1 MFSKCTEK
9 EKKRILIILGFC
21 LGILVIS
28 LAVTLKF
35 GRDSQT
41 LKLTRIKLDGE
52 SRDKGEYTF
61 IWNSAGSEATYKLLR
76 YSSVKGKYV
85 TWKTVTDAGENDTV
99 ELTTAR
105 EYGKYKL
112 KTEMKVGD
120 TNISY
125 SSENTLKLKSKLKK
139 AKKYSKIHI
148 IKTIKKKDVE
158 LVANAKGKGKVTHA
172 QSMCSTGNGYIVV
185 LVDRGNTTG
194 RLEKFDRDGN
204 LIKARKTSYV
214 GHANGCTYNPNNKS
228 VYVMRTYAGRRNKTI
243 SVFSAKTLK
252 AKKSTSLSVAP
263 SAIAYDKQMEQ
274 YYFTASNRIYKMNS
288 KMKSRK
294 TYHRLR
300 WHRSQDVCGYNGV
313 IMSCI
318 WTGGKNSFID
328 MYRSTD
334 GAYIGSYSIPLG
346 EIESVCIDDGHLVML
361 YNGGNI
367 YRTKTRLSISK
378 LF

>member
-1 MFSKCTEK
+1 M
-9 EKKRILIILGFC
+9 
-21 LGILVIS
+21 
-28 LAVTLKF
+28 
-35 GRDSQT
+35 
-41 LKLTRIKLDGE
+41 TRIKLDGE
-52 SRDKGEYTF
+52 SRDKGKYTF
-61 IWNSAGSEATYKLLR
+61 IWNSVGSEATYKLLR
-76 YSSVKGKYV
+76 YSSAKGKYV
-85 TWKTVTDAGENDTV
+85 TWKTVTDAGENDIV

-112 KTEMKVGD
+112 KTEMKVDD

-125 SSENTLKLKSKLKK
+125 SSENTLKLKSKLK
-139 AKKYSKIHI
+139 
-148 IKTIKKKDVE
+148 
-158 LVANAKGKGKVTHA
+158 
-172 QSMCSTGNGYIVV
+172 
-185 LVDRGNTTG
+185 
-194 RLEKFDRDGN
+194 
-204 LIKARKTSYV
+204 
-214 GHANGCTYNPNNKS
+214 
-228 VYVMRTYAGRRNKTI
+228 
-243 SVFSAKTLK
+243 K

-346 EIESVCIDDGHLVML
+346 EIESVCVDDGHLVML

-367 YRTKTRLSISK
+367 YRTKKRLSISK